1 MLKSVVLLP
10 LMLRKYFIQY
20 ATFSKVV
27 KIRVKLINLHEN
39 FTNIEGETP
48 DPPPQP
54 NVLIQSLISL
64 PNEIL

>member
-1 MLKSVVLLP
+1 
-10 LMLRKYFIQY
+10 MLRKYFIQY

-39 FTNIEGETP
+39 FTNTVGETP
-48 DPPPQP
+48 DPPPP
-54 NVLIQSLISL
+54 HVLIQSLISL